1 MAAAT
6 VTVTP
11 PGVPVPV
18 PGEGVGGPDGPL
30 PCRLGALEPFDRRF
44 PGFRS
49 ETHGVTLA
57 PDAGG
62 CPIECLRPT
71 ADHPTGPDADADGRH
86 TAPPVP
92 RGQPT
97 EGPALVGR

>member
-1 MAAAT
+1 M

-11 PGVPVPV
+11 PGIPVPV

-30 PCRLGALEPFDRRF
+30 PRRLGALESFDRRF

-57 PDAGG
+57 PDTGG
-62 CPIECLRPT
+62 YLMECLRPT
-71 ADHPTGPDADADGRH
+71 ADHPTGPDADGRH
-86 TAPPVP
+86 TAPPVQ
-92 RGQPT
+92 RGH
-97 EGPALVGR
+97 PAERPALLVGR